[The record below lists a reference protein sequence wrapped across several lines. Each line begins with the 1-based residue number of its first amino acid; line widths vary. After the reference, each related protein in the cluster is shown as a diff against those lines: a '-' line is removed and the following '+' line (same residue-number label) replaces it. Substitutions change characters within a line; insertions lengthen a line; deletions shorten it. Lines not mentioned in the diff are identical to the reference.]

1 MPALTR
7 RRDPDVPQEC
17 WRYYDDV
24 VVGTIARC
32 TAPRWQS
39 RCSFYPGSRPGECTA
54 ADFDQARSEF
64 EIAWQAFLSKR
75 TEADFRAWRDQRDW
89 TAEKYR
95 RFDLGERIPPDW
107 KGATT

>member
-1 MPALTR
+1 MT
-7 RRDPDVPQEC
+7 
-17 WRYYDDV
+17 W
-24 VVGTIARC
+24 
-32 TAPRWQS
+32 S
-39 RCSFYPGSRPGECTA
+39 S
-54 ADFDQARSEF
+54 ARSRDALAIPVLRPDGNVVAASIPKVGRVNALAAPARRSRGVRLF

-107 KGATT
+107 KRATT